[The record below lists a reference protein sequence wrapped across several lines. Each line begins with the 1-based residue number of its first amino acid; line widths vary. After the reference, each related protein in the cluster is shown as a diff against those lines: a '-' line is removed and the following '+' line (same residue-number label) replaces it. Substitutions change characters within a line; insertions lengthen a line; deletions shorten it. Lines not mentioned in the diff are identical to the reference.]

1 MNNTIIFPKLNNNN
15 YVQICFIRKY
25 RQNKKS
31 YYVFYNVE
39 IEKEISITLK
49 GWLEKNIYL
58 CNNKSFSSYN
68 PSNYSNK
75 YEYEYEYFN
84 FESLDKWTIFS
95 EKAFTIQNEKVELSD
110 IKRNLIGYIIYVKID
125 GFILGQIR
133 KLSPSNVLDKKG
145 FYRLFFDNSKFN
157 DLQEE
162 TGLRIDKKADLV
174 FIKSDEKSEAIIFD
188 QKNFKLIFDMHE
200 EEKKEAIKI
209 LDKIS
214 ILKNHPDYDV
224 LMQITSDDR
233 IIQRMLIN
241 PVVKNYLN
249 EIDYSTIK
257 QLKLELGDKIAFK
270 IDDENQQIIF
280 KTGNEKKGI
289 HDLIKTVT
297 SKYNRSLNNKHIIES
312 TPTRFL
318 K

>member
-1 MNNTIIFPKLNNNN
+1 MNNTIIFPELNNNN

-25 RQNKKS
+25 RHNKKS

-39 IEKEISITLK
+39 IEKRISITLK
-49 GWLEKNIYL
+49 EWLEQNISL

-68 PSNYSNK
+68 PSNYSN
-75 YEYEYEYFN
+75 EYEYFN

-110 IKRNLIGYIIYVKID
+110 IKRNLIGYIIYVKVD
-125 GFILGQIR
+125 DFILGQIR

-145 FYRLFFDNSKFN
+145 FYRLLFDNSKFN
-157 DLQEE
+157 DLHEE
-162 TGLRIDKKADLV
+162 IGLRIDKKADLI
-174 FIKSDEKSEAIIFD
+174 FIKNDEKSEAIIFD

-214 ILKNHPDYDV
+214 ILKNHPDYDA
-224 LMQITSDDR
+224 LKQITSDDR

-249 EIDYSTIK
+249 EIDYFTIK

>member
-1 MNNTIIFPKLNNNN
+1 MNNTIIFPGLNNNN

-25 RQNKKS
+25 RHNKKS

-39 IEKEISITLK
+39 IEKRISITLK
-49 GWLEKNIYL
+49 EWLEQNISL

-68 PSNYSNK
+68 PSNYSN
-75 YEYEYEYFN
+75 EYEYFN

-110 IKRNLIGYIIYVKID
+110 IKRNLIGYIIYVKVD
-125 GFILGQIR
+125 DFILGQIR

-145 FYRLFFDNSKFN
+145 FYRLLFDNSKFN
-157 DLQEE
+157 DLHEE
-162 TGLRIDKKADLV
+162 IGLRIDKKADLI
-174 FIKSDEKSEAIIFD
+174 FIKNDEKSEAIIFD

-224 LMQITSDDR
+224 LKQITSDDR

>member
-1 MNNTIIFPKLNNNN
+1 MNNKIIFPELNNNNN

-25 RQNKKS
+25 RQNKKT

-39 IEKEISITLK
+39 MEKGISITLK
-49 GWLEKNIYL
+49 EWLEENINL

-68 PSNYSNK
+68 PSNYSN
-75 YEYEYEYFN
+75 EDEYFN

-95 EKAFTIQNEKVELSD
+95 EKAFTIQTEKVELSD
-110 IKRNLIGYIIYVKID
+110 IKRNLIGYIIYVKVD
-125 GFILGQIR
+125 DFILGQIR

-145 FYRLFFDNSKFN
+145 FYRLLFDNSKFN
-157 DLQEE
+157 DLHEE
-162 TGLRIDKKADLV
+162 IGLRIDKKADLV

-214 ILKNHPDYDV
+214 ILKNHPDYDA
-224 LMQITSDDR
+224 LKQITSDDR
-233 IIQRMLIN
+233 TIQRMLIN

-249 EIDYSTIK
+249 EIDFSTIK
-257 QLKLELGDKIAFK
+257 QLKLELEDEIAFK

-297 SKYNRSLNNKHIIES
+297 IINILYNLLQQC
-312 TPTRFL
+312 F
-318 K
+318 